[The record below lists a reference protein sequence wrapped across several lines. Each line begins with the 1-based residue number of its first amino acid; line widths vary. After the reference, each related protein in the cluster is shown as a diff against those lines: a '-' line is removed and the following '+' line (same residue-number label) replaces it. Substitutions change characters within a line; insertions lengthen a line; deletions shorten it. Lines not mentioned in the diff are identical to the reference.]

1 MLQTTSG
8 LSYNT
13 GYSANYSTNNRTSN
27 NMPKFAAI
35 VCSVNRI
42 IPTIGKQINTCK
54 VAVGTKIGG
63 IIRINKPTNLRIVI
77 TAGYVIE
84 SRLSDHKPEP
94 LRLEAINVM
103 LELSNGY
110 PIRFSAVHD
119 EDILLRF
126 ALGSDPPRQYT
137 VATYSDAAAEVET
150 GKNIVWISL
159 KRLMPENLSLAKQQ
173 FYAQC
178 QEDGSHRFFGANQ

>member
-1 MLQTTSG
+1 MLLTMKQRYVVDVLNRLGCLRRDQLYILTRDHFKTEDYT
-8 LSYNT
+8 LSEYQMDEIL
-13 GYSANYSTNNRTSN
+13 RQL
-27 NMPKFAAI
+27 PFL
-35 VCSVNRI
+35 VNE
-42 IPTIGKQINTCK
+42 
-54 VAVGTKIGG
+54 
-63 IIRINKPTNLRIVI
+63 IRVENGV
-77 TAGYVIE
+77 V
-84 SRLSDHKPEP
+84 RLSDHKPEP
-94 LRLEAINVM
+94 LRLEAIDVM

-173 FYAQC
+173 FYAQR

>member
-1 MLQTTSG
+1 MLLTMKQRYVVDVLNRLGCLRRDQLYILTRDHFMTEDFT
-8 LSYNT
+8 LSEHQMDEILRQLPFLVNEIRVE
-13 GYSANYSTNNRTSN
+13 N
-27 NMPKFAAI
+27 
-35 VCSVNRI
+35 SV
-42 IPTIGKQINTCK
+42 
-54 VAVGTKIGG
+54 V
-63 IIRINKPTNLRIVI
+63 
-77 TAGYVIE
+77 
-84 SRLSDHKPEP
+84 RLSDHKPEP
-94 LRLEAINVM
+94 LRLEAIDVM

-110 PIRFSAVHD
+110 PIRFSAVRD

-137 VATYSDAAAEVET
+137 VAAYSDAAVAVET
-150 GKNIVWISL
+150 GKNIVWISI

>member
-1 MLQTTSG
+1 MLLTMKQRYVVDVLNRLGCLRRDQLYILTRDHFKTEDYT
-8 LSYNT
+8 LSEYQMDEIL
-13 GYSANYSTNNRTSN
+13 RQL
-27 NMPKFAAI
+27 PFL
-35 VCSVNRI
+35 VNE
-42 IPTIGKQINTCK
+42 
-54 VAVGTKIGG
+54 
-63 IIRINKPTNLRIVI
+63 IRVENGV
-77 TAGYVIE
+77 V
-84 SRLSDHKPEP
+84 RLSDHKPEP

-173 FYAQC
+173 FYAQR

>member
-1 MLQTTSG
+1 MLLTMKQRYVVDVLNRLGCLRRDQLYILTRDHFKTEDYT
-8 LSYNT
+8 LSEYQMDEIL
-13 GYSANYSTNNRTSN
+13 RQL
-27 NMPKFAAI
+27 PFL
-35 VCSVNRI
+35 VNE
-42 IPTIGKQINTCK
+42 
-54 VAVGTKIGG
+54 
-63 IIRINKPTNLRIVI
+63 IRVENGV
-77 TAGYVIE
+77 V
-84 SRLSDHKPEP
+84 RLSDHKPEP
-94 LRLEAINVM
+94 LRLEAIDVM

-119 EDILLRF
+119 EDTLLRF

-173 FYAQC
+173 FYAQR

>member
-1 MLQTTSG
+1 MLLTMKQRYVVDVLNRLGCLRRDQLYILARDHFKTEDYT
-8 LSYNT
+8 LSEYQMDEIL
-13 GYSANYSTNNRTSN
+13 RQL
-27 NMPKFAAI
+27 PFL
-35 VCSVNRI
+35 VNE
-42 IPTIGKQINTCK
+42 
-54 VAVGTKIGG
+54 
-63 IIRINKPTNLRIVI
+63 IRVENGV
-77 TAGYVIE
+77 V
-84 SRLSDHKPEP
+84 RLSDHKPEP

-173 FYAQC
+173 FYAQR

>member
-1 MLQTTSG
+1 MLLTMKQRYVVDV
-8 LSYNT
+8 L
-13 GYSANYSTNNRTSN
+13 NRLGCLRRDQLYILTRDHFKTEDYTLLEYQ
-27 NMPKFAAI
+27 MDEILRQLPFL
-35 VCSVNRI
+35 VNE
-42 IPTIGKQINTCK
+42 
-54 VAVGTKIGG
+54 
-63 IIRINKPTNLRIVI
+63 IRVENGV
-77 TAGYVIE
+77 V
-84 SRLSDHKPEP
+84 RLSDHKPEP

-178 QEDGSHRFFGANQ
+178 QEDGLHRFFGAYQ

>member
-1 MLQTTSG
+1 MLLTMKQRYVVDVLNRLGCLRRDQLYILTRDHFKTEDYT
-8 LSYNT
+8 LSEYQMDEIL
-13 GYSANYSTNNRTSN
+13 RQL
-27 NMPKFAAI
+27 PFL
-35 VCSVNRI
+35 VNE
-42 IPTIGKQINTCK
+42 
-54 VAVGTKIGG
+54 
-63 IIRINKPTNLRIVI
+63 IRVENGV
-77 TAGYVIE
+77 V
-84 SRLSDHKPEP
+84 RLSDHKPEP

-173 FYAQC
+173 FYAQR
-178 QEDGSHRFFGANQ
+178 QEDGSHRFFGANK